1 MGTQFYDALETR
13 DPAERERSL
22 MAALPQI
29 ITAAKERAPAYRRLF
44 AAVRPEEVTGR
55 QALAQLPLTRKSDLI
70 ELQRREP
77 PFGGFAAVPVSA
89 VRRIFVSPGP
99 IYELEGKRRDF
110 GRFARALF
118 AAGLRSGDLVHNTFS
133 YHMTP
138 AGAMVESAAEAL
150 GCPVIPAGIGQTEQ
164 QVRVIADLKPV
175 AYVGTPS
182 FLKILLDRAA
192 REGIDVGSLKKA
204 LVGAEALPTTLRA
217 ELRSRG
223 LSVLQCYGT
232 ADLGIIAYET
242 IGLDGEICPGMV
254 LDEGI
259 IVELVAPGT
268 GDPVAPGEIGEVVV
282 TTLTPEYPLIRFAT
296 GDLSAILPGP
306 SPCGRTNHRIKGWL
320 GRADQTTKVR
330 GMFVHPE
337 QVSEILRRHKS
348 IVRARLVVEQPAGSD
363 EMTLLVESG
372 EPAEAASLI
381 AETIQAVTKL
391 RGAVSRVPAGS
402 LPGDGKLIEDR
413 REVN

>member
-55 QALAQLPLTRKSDLI
+55 QALAQLPLTRKSALI

-192 REGIDVGSLKKA
+192 SEGIDVGSLKKA

-268 GDPVAPGEIGEVVV
+268 GDPVSPGDVGEVVV

-337 QVSEILRRHKS
+337 QVVEILRRHKS
-348 IVRARLVVEQPAGSD
+348 ISRARLVVERPAGND
-363 EMTLLVESG
+363 EMTLLIESG
-372 EPAEAASLI
+372 APAEAASQI
-381 AETIQAVTKL
+381 AETIQTVTKL

-402 LPGDGKLIEDR
+402 LPDDGKLIEDR
-413 REVN
+413 RKFD

>member
-150 GCPVIPAGIGQTEQ
+150 GCPDIPAGIGQTEQ

-192 REGIDVGSLKKA
+192 SEGIDVGSLKKA

-268 GDPVAPGEIGEVVV
+268 GDPVSPGDVGEVVV

-337 QVSEILRRHKS
+337 QVVEILRRHKS
-348 IVRARLVVEQPAGSD
+348 ISRARLVVERPAGND
-363 EMTLLVESG
+363 EMTLLIESG
-372 EPAEAASLI
+372 APAEAASQI
-381 AETIQAVTKL
+381 AETVQTVTKL

-402 LPGDGKLIEDR
+402 LPDDGKLIEDR
-413 REVN
+413 RKFD